1 MVKSRVQT
9 AIRVAQYSMIANFF
23 LAVIKIAFGVLG
35 HSFAMIADGIE
46 SVSDIFS
53 SALVWLGLKYAS
65 RPPDRNH
72 PYGHGKAEP
81 LVTFLVVGLLIG
93 SAIYII
99 FQSIVYIRQPHEAPE
114 EYVLIILGIIIAVK
128 EGFYQLIKRKS
139 IETKSRVLRADAWHH
154 RSDAIT
160 SLAAFVGIAIG
171 VFLGEGYEAADDWA
185 ALVAAGIILVNAYR
199 IFRPALGEVM
209 DENTHQDLIQTIR
222 ESSVEVDGILDTEKC
237 MIRKSGMTYHVDL
250 HAVVDGKIT
259 VDEGHQLAHRLKD
272 HLQAAMPEISEV
284 LIHIE
289 PDRISEEYF
298 K

>member
-1 MVKSRVQT
+1 MLKSRVQT
-9 AIRVAQYSMIANFF
+9 AIRAAQYSMIANFF
-23 LAVIKIAFGVLG
+23 LAVIKVVFGVLG

-53 SALVWLGLKYAS
+53 SALVWMGLKYAS
-65 RPPDRNH
+65 RPPDHNH

-99 FQSIVYIRQPHEAPE
+99 FQSITYIRQPHEGPE
-114 EYVLIILGIIIAVK
+114 NYVLLILGLIIVVK
-128 EGFYQLIKRKS
+128 EAFYQIMKRKS
-139 IETKSRVLRADAWHH
+139 QETKSRVLQADAWHH

-160 SLAAFVGIAIG
+160 SLAAFVGIGIG
-171 VFLGEGYEAADDWA
+171 VFLGEGYESADDWA
-185 ALVAAGIILVNAYR
+185 ALVAAGIILFNAYR

-209 DENTHQDLIQTIR
+209 DENTHQDLIQKIR
-222 ESSVEVDGILDTEKC
+222 ELAVEVDGIMDTEKC

-250 HAVVDGKIT
+250 HAVVDGEIT
-259 VDEGHQLAHRLKD
+259 VDKGHELAHRLKD
-272 HLQAAMPEISEV
+272 HLQASMPELSEV

-289 PDRISEEYF
+289 PDSISEEYS

>member
-1 MVKSRVQT
+1 MIKSHVQT
-9 AIRVAQYSMIANFF
+9 AIRAAQWSMLGNFF
-23 LAVIKIAFGVLG
+23 LAIIKIAVGVVG

-53 SALVWLGLKYAS
+53 SALVWIGLKYAS
-65 RPPDRNH
+65 RPPDKNH

-93 SAIYII
+93 SAIFITT
-99 FQSIVYIRQPHEAPE
+99 QSIYHIRHPHRAPE
-114 EYVLIILGIIIAVK
+114 GFVLIVLGLIIVVK

-139 IETKSRVLRADAWHH
+139 IETQSRALLADAWHH

-160 SLAAFVGIAIG
+160 SLAAFVGIGIG

-185 ALVAAGIILVNAYR
+185 ALVAAGIILFNAFR

-209 DENTHQDLIQTIR
+209 DENTHQVLIRQIR
-222 ESSVEVDGILDTEKC
+222 DISGEVDGIIATEKC
-237 MIRKSGMTYHVDL
+237 LIRKSGMSYHVDL
-250 HAVVDGKIT
+250 HAVVDGQIT
-259 VDEGHQLAHRLKD
+259 VDEGHELAHRLKD
-272 HLQAAMPEISEV
+272 HLQAALPEISDI

-289 PDRISEEYF
+289 PDTIMNQ
-298 K
+298 